1 MEYVRRVV
9 GTLIPQSN
17 TVTFRLI
24 ASLADLFTQSL
35 KMNNIAVWLGCCI
48 LSLTT
53 HAAVPQRGKDVCH
66 VFVVDV
72 AKSARAFEK
81 ASGTNQP
88 DAEKALSAGQTVFP
102 EFRPTIGEEELT
114 TKHYS
119 FPGGRLIITASV
131 FYTDE
136 SMSSHGH
143 GEFASHSESMIV
155 GVTVS
160 TRAKRNAVAPAGNPA
175 IAEVT
180 YDENTNKV
188 RAEKYFRARG
198 QLYLVGI
205 ECDCMAD
212 KRSK

>member
-1 MEYVRRVV
+1 
-9 GTLIPQSN
+9 
-17 TVTFRLI
+17 
-24 ASLADLFTQSL
+24 
-35 KMNNIAVWLGCCI
+35 MNNIAVCLGCLI
-48 LSLTT
+48 LALTPQ
-53 HAAVPQRGKDVCH
+53 AANPQSGKDVCH

-72 AKSARAFEK
+72 AKSARAFER
-81 ASGTNQP
+81 ASVTNEP
-88 DAEKALSAGQTVFP
+88 DDEKALSAGQTIFP

-119 FPGGRLIITASV
+119 FPGGGFIITASV

-143 GEFASHSESMIV
+143 GEFVSHSESMII

-160 TRAKRNAVAPAGNPA
+160 TRVKQNAVAPTGNPA

-180 YDENTNKV
+180 YDQYTNKV
-188 RAEKYFRARG
+188 RAQKYFRARG
-198 QLYLVGI
+198 RLYLVGI
-205 ECDCMAD
+205 ECDCMAN